1 MNSYTKHEDPGH
13 GWLQVPLAE
22 LKELGILNKISMYS
36 YTDGEYAYLE
46 EDCDMGVFLEAK
58 NGGVMPET
66 WRDVEKLVHINT
78 VHTDNDSHIRRMK
91 RIGGLT

>member
-13 GWLQVPLAE
+13 GWLQVPMAE
-22 LKELGILNKISMYS
+22 LEALNIREKISYYS
-36 YTDGEYAYLE
+36 YTDGTYAYLE

-66 WRDVEKLVHINT
+66 WQDVERIVHIDRL
-78 VHTDNDSHIRRMK
+78 HTDNESHIRRMRRMK
-91 RIGGLT
+91 